1 MYILYVVVC
10 HSQSKEF
17 NSSFHWFHCSVTVM
31 FPNRPAQRF
40 PASTGA
46 LWNHGVSRYFL
57 MDQESYGQPICWAL
71 SGLRWTRADV
81 SGGVRWCPVVDD
93 VWRWLKMF
101 KDIWRPV
108 SETEF
113 SHQVYT
119 KSSPSPCLAASSS
132 PCLSAGLFFLQGNH
146 WWRASGVV
154 KIKTGPKIRVYF
166 SNYFLLCYF
175 STISWVIGTQFWPI
189 RCTAADQPALI
200 ARVDT
205 ARDPVDHIEPRTRT
219 KKSWRSD
226 FKVFT
231 IFTWPQVPLCHLSH
245 LSLRNPLYRSWFD
258 AFFGRFQRI
267 LDLFF

>member
-1 MYILYVVVC
+1 MFFRNVFNYGIQSASNKLHITIWDNQVLSLFGRKPPFSGDFCAALSFRVCSKRCLGICSRLTAKFVSGGVDVCYIYYMYILYIVVC
-10 HSQSKEF
+10 HSQSKQF
-17 NSSFHWFHCSVTVM
+17 NSSFHCSVTVM

-46 LWNHGVSRYFL
+46 FWNHGVSRYLL

-101 KDIWRPV
+101 EDVWRPV

-119 KSSPSPCLAASSS
+119 NSSPSPCLAASSS

-146 WWRASGVV
+146 RWRASGVV

-166 SNYFLLCYF
+166 S
-175 STISWVIGTQFWPI
+175 IG
-189 RCTAADQPALI
+189 
-200 ARVDT
+200 
-205 ARDPVDHIEPRTRT
+205 
-219 KKSWRSD
+219 
-226 FKVFT
+226 
-231 IFTWPQVPLCHLSH
+231 
-245 LSLRNPLYRSWFD
+245 
-258 AFFGRFQRI
+258 
-267 LDLFF
+267 LF